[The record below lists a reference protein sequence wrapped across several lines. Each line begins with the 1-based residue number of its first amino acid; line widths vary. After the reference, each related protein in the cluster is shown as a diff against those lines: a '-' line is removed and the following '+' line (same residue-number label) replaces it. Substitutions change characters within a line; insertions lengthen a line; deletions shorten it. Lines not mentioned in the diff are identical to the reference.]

1 MKILK
6 ILKILSPLSPILS
19 QNWKHDL
26 ARSCFILKV
35 LRLQLF
41 NCLKYLPQITFFQHH
56 AEHYPEEQAQPPS
69 PWLRHLPPIV
79 LHNIS
84 DWSPEIQVYNIFLKE
99 VSSSTNFSFFSIT
112 SNLLGNQGLDYE
124 LLSGVKT
131 ARIGNMLNAE
141 QVKTIATFR
150 DFMQLIVNQNIPL
163 ELLGYQQH
171 QPDQR

>member
-1 MKILK
+1 M
-6 ILKILSPLSPILS
+6 
-19 QNWKHDL
+19 
-26 ARSCFILKV
+26 RFIFY
-35 LRLQLF
+35 QLF
-41 NCLKYLPQITFFQHH
+41 T
-56 AEHYPEEQAQPPS
+56 
-69 PWLRHLPPIV
+69 
-79 LHNIS
+79 
-84 DWSPEIQVYNIFLKE
+84 
-99 VSSSTNFSFFSIT
+99 FSIT

>member
-1 MKILK
+1 M
-6 ILKILSPLSPILS
+6 
-19 QNWKHDL
+19 
-26 ARSCFILKV
+26 
-35 LRLQLF
+35 
-41 NCLKYLPQITFFQHH
+41 
-56 AEHYPEEQAQPPS
+56 YP
-69 PWLRHLPPIV
+69 
-79 LHNIS
+79 
-84 DWSPEIQVYNIFLKE
+84 
-99 VSSSTNFSFFSIT
+99 FFSIT

-150 DFMQLIVNQNIPL
+150 DFMQLIVNQNNPL